1 MRSDVKKKKKK
12 KSAPKRISAAL
23 TRFLKKQNPAF
34 KRANAVRVKK
44 SKSGAVTFSPVHVL
58 KRGKKARRV
67 KNVERGFYDATGF
80 HPIRSSRDYDP
91 DRAGD
96 EY

>member
-1 MRSDVKKKKKK
+1 MAKKKKKT
-12 KSAPKRISAAL
+12 ARKRISAAL
-23 TRFLKKQNPAF
+23 SAFLKKQNPAF
-34 KRANAVRVKK
+34 KQANAVRVKK
-44 SKSGAVTFSPVHVL
+44 SKTGAVTFSPVRVL
-58 KRGKKARRV
+58 QRRKTKNGRRV

-80 HPIRSSRDYDP
+80 HPLRSSRDYDP

>member
-1 MRSDVKKKKKK
+1 MAKKKKRKA
-12 KSAPKRISAAL
+12 SKRISSAL
-23 TRFLKKQNPAF
+23 SSFLKKQNPAF

-44 SKSGAVTFSPVHVL
+44 SKSGAITFSPVRVL
-58 KRGKKARRV
+58 RRRKTKNGRRV